1 MLSFTYSDPL
11 FSFYLFGSFF
21 LFTFSDPFFFFFFL
35 FTFVD
40 PFFFCLPFWIRF
52 FLLFLFT
59 FLDQLFRLF
68 TVPFRI
74 VRMTEKAR
82 TFHLTASP
90 CVNTDFFLCLGCG
103 SFYLCCILADLHSRE
118 REGASQRVRP
128 HPLFLLARAGRG
140 RNLPSWAAVR
150 RALLARSHRTQLLV
164 SFRRLIS

>member
-68 TVPFRI
+68 TFSDRQNDRKRNDIPFDRISQVSVPFQL
-74 VRMTEKAR
+74 VKTKAK
-82 TFHLTASP
+82 T
-90 CVNTDFFLCLGCG
+90 
-103 SFYLCCILADLHSRE
+103 
-118 REGASQRVRP
+118 
-128 HPLFLLARAGRG
+128 
-140 RNLPSWAAVR
+140 
-150 RALLARSHRTQLLV
+150 
-164 SFRRLIS
+164 